1 MTTHGL
7 SDFQPYYV
15 LYFPHVNE
23 RKKRT
28 NHHDLIIDVYTQSQ
42 CISIEILKKKTTVYI
57 FFYVCELSYHVHVHS
72 YYFIKNTR
80 LYFITPIIIRNHE

>member
-7 SDFQPYYV
+7 SDFRPYYA
-15 LYFPHVNE
+15 YTTFPTRKRI

-42 CISIEILKKKTTVYI
+42 YIYICIYYIYVGRGIEIKK
-57 FFYVCELSYHVHVHS
+57 
-72 YYFIKNTR
+72 
-80 LYFITPIIIRNHE
+80 